1 MAAMA
6 TLAGLPLPGA
16 AMRVCF
22 TIDTEFSI
30 AGAFANPTM
39 QPVGVPMVRCDVDG
53 RSQGLAF
60 LLHCFQRHRIQATFF
75 VETAQR
81 HYFRDDPMR
90 ALAQHI
96 ALHGHELQ
104 LHVHPCW
111 SLFQYA
117 DWQQRVARA
126 PSQDD
131 LAGRDLAST
140 VDLLREGQA
149 AFAQWG
155 LAPPQVF
162 RAGSLQHDENLY
174 RALSVVDIP
183 FSSNIGLGIFNSR
196 LADYQL
202 FAGRHMRHGILECP
216 VLTYADWP
224 GHCKTVAI
232 AGTSFAETRRL
243 IELSYTAGLEL
254 VVILSHPFEYVQSR
268 GDGFRRL
275 RRHAVNQSRLERL
288 CAYVAAHP
296 QRFQA
301 SGLAAAAALPLTP
314 SSSNNPLLRGRPW
327 HTAARLATQVIY
339 DRYGQLALA
348 GRGAGA
354 A

>member
-1 MAAMA
+1 
-6 TLAGLPLPGA
+6 
-16 AMRVCF
+16 MRVCF

-60 LLHCFQRHRIQATFF
+60 LLHCFRRHGMQATFF
-75 VETAQR
+75 IETMQR

-90 ALAQHI
+90 ALAQSI
-96 ALHGHELQ
+96 VCHGHELQ

-111 SLFQYA
+111 SVFQHA
-117 DWQQRVARA
+117 DWRQRVARA
-126 PSQDD
+126 PRQDD
-131 LAGRDLAST
+131 LAGRALDST
-140 VDLLREGQA
+140 IGLLREGQQ
-149 AFAQWG
+149 AFARWG
-155 LAPPQVF
+155 LPPPQVF

-174 RALSVVDIP
+174 RALAAAGIP
-183 FSSNIGLGIFNSR
+183 FSSNIGLGVYDSG

-202 FAGRHMRHGILECP
+202 LAGRHIRHGVLECP
-216 VLTYADWP
+216 VLTFADWP
-224 GHCKTVAI
+224 GHRKTVSVS
-232 AGTSFAETRRL
+232 GTSFAEMRGL
-243 IELSYTAGLEL
+243 LEQAYAAGLEL

-268 GDGFRRL
+268 GDGFHLL

-301 SGLAAAAALPLTP
+301 GGLAAAAAQPLTP
-314 SSSNNPLLRGRPW
+314 ASSRNPLLRGRPW
-327 HTAARLATQVIY
+327 HTATRLATQVMY
-339 DRYGQLALA
+339 DRYGQLLLA
-348 GRGAGA
+348 ARHARQP
-354 A
+354 